1 LGAHVRQYVPLA
13 IVAIALLGFGMLAD
27 EVVEGDTLA
36 FDRAVLLWFRV
47 PGNIAVPIGP
57 LWVQEAVRDV
67 TSLGSFVVLTIVT
80 IVTVV
85 QLLLSGKRGIAVYIG
100 LAVASGTVISTV
112 LKMLFDRPRP
122 DIPGVPHV
130 FTSSFPSGH
139 ATVSG
144 VVFLTIA
151 AVLTAATRSKQLKIF
166 YLGVGLF
173 LTLIV
178 GISRIYEGVHYP
190 TDQIPGPVPGAF
202 DFAVFERPFGALD
215 QKARKPATHEKSVTF
230 ETGGDARCG
239 IAADVNHPFERLRLH
254 RVEIEPCIE
263 RRRQLAGRYPVEAP
277 HVT

>member
-1 LGAHVRQYVPLA
+1 MSEIKSGVGSLAFGIWAYTFAGEDTLLLSGAGDQMPPEATNEKDRRRGLGAHVRRYVPLA

-122 DIPGVPHV
+122 DIPGAPHV

-151 AVLTAATRSKQLKIF
+151 AVLTAATRSKRLKIF

-190 TDQIPGPVPGAF
+190 TDVLAGWMIGSAWAILCWIGAQLLMRPPVPAAN
-202 DFAVFERPFGALD
+202 DRP
-215 QKARKPATHEKSVTF
+215 V
-230 ETGGDARCG
+230 
-239 IAADVNHPFERLRLH
+239 
-254 RVEIEPCIE
+254 
-263 RRRQLAGRYPVEAP
+263 
-277 HVT
+277 